1 MSLAEPFRE
10 ANIDWQNALSSL
22 DERGFAVICAVLT
35 QKTCEEIT
43 AVYDN
48 DRQFRSRIEM
58 ERYGFGRGEYKY
70 FNYPLPPLVQQIRS
84 SLYPQL
90 ATLANEWL
98 ARLGSKKPP
107 YPKKLSVFIEQCH
120 RAGQKR
126 PTPLML
132 KYGAGDFNCLHQDLY
147 GEIVFPF
154 QVTFFL
160 SEPGKDFSG
169 GEFVLAE
176 QRPRKQSRVE
186 VLSPDQGDAVIF
198 AVHHRP
204 VRGTRGY
211 YQANLRHGVSTVR
224 SGERYTLGIIFH
236 DAK

>member
-10 ANIDWQNALSSL
+10 ANIEWQNALSSL
-22 DERGFAVICAVLT
+22 DERGFAIIRAVLT
-35 QKTCEEIT
+35 QKTCEEIA
-43 AVYDN
+43 AVYGD

-58 ERYGFGRGEYKY
+58 ARYGFGRGEYKY

-84 SLYPQL
+84 YLYPQL
-90 ATLANEWL
+90 VSLANEWL
-98 ARLGSKKPP
+98 ARLGSKRPP
-107 YPKKLSVFIEQCH
+107 YPKQLSEFIEQCH

-126 PTPLML
+126 PTPLIL

-147 GEIVFPF
+147 GAIVFPF

-160 SEPGKDFSG
+160 SQRGKDFAG
-169 GEFVLAE
+169 GEFILAE

-204 VRGTRGY
+204 VRGRRGY
-211 YQANLRHGVSTVR
+211 YRANFRHGVSTVG

>member
-10 ANIDWQNALSSL
+10 ANVDWQNALSSL

-35 QKTCEEIT
+35 QKTCEEIA
-43 AVYDN
+43 AVYGD

-90 ATLANEWL
+90 ASLANKWL
-98 ARLGSKKPP
+98 ARLGSKRPP
-107 YPKKLSVFIEQCH
+107 YPKKLSEFIEQCH

-132 KYGAGDFNCLHQDLY
+132 KYGTGDFNCLHQDLY

-160 SEPGKDFSG
+160 SERGKDFAG

-186 VLSPDQGDAVIF
+186 VLSPDQGDAIIF

-211 YQANLRHGVSTVR
+211 YRANLRHGVSTVR